1 MGQLNILMNMWDG
14 WFSLP
19 PIKPHISHEVTLN
32 QRQNLFNKKFEM
44 LSQAVAVAKIREAI
58 AEARREAES
67 QVR

>member
-1 MGQLNILMNMWDG
+1 MIMIIMTFLIFLNTSKQILFSNFMNYYAIIFDS
-14 WFSLP
+14 F
-19 PIKPHISHEVTLN
+19 
-32 QRQNLFNKKFEM
+32 FNKMFEM